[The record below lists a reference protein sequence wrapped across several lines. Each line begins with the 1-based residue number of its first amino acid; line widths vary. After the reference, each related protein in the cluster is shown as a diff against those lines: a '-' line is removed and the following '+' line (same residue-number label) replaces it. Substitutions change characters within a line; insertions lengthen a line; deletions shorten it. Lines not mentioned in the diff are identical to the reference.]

1 MSLLCPH
8 VSVVA
13 HSHWLWTPRS
23 ERGGGKME
31 IQGLSRKSSRGQRPQ
46 HNQDPGLTEA
56 IHTPLP
62 EFIKTHCIMAIHSAD
77 RAQ

>member
-1 MSLLCPH
+1 
-8 VSVVA
+8 
-13 HSHWLWTPRS
+13 
-23 ERGGGKME
+23 ME